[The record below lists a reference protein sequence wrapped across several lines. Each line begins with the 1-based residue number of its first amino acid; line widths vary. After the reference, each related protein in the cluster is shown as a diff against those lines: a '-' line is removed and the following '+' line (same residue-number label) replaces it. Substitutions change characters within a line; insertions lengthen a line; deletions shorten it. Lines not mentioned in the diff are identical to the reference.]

1 MSTSWQTDGAM
12 DKARGHYLGTEIDEK
27 WYKRY
32 RQDGFFMRGNG
43 EWWFEEEGL
52 FFRRY
57 LTKQPLVVP
66 FRHIKQVKL
75 GSWHAGKWVIA
86 KRVIKLVWEKD
97 GQTLSSGFILTRNKE
112 NTERLKADLELKI
125 SR

>member
-1 MSTSWQTDGAM
+1 ME
-12 DKARGHYLGTEIDEK
+12 KKRGHYLGTEVDEK

-32 RQDGFFMRGNG
+32 RKDGFFIRGNG
-43 EWWFEEEGL
+43 EYWFEEDGL
-52 FFRRY
+52 YFRRY

-66 FRHIKQVKL
+66 FHQIRQVKL

-97 GQTLSSGFILTRNKE
+97 GQTLSSGFILARG
-112 NTERLKADLELKI
+112 KADTEMLKSELELRI
-125 SR
+125 SS